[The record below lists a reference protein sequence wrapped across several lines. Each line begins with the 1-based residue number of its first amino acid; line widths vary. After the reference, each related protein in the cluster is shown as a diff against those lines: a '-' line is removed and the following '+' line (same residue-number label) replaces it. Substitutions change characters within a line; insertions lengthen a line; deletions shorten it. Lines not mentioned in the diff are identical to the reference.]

1 MGLSAFGRFRVVR
14 RLPPQVFLVRGQ
26 MKCDVSYEKKHLG
39 FTFTSTFDLTILA
52 RNIPWSTH
60 GL

>member
-39 FTFTSTFDLTILA
+39 IQFHFRHSDGSLVGA
-52 RNIPWSTH
+52 VDASCWV
-60 GL
+60 

>member
-39 FTFTSTFDLTILA
+39 IQFHFDSQMEVDA
-52 RNIPWSTH
+52 SCWV
-60 GL
+60 

>member
-26 MKCDVSYEKKHLG
+26 MKCDVSYEKKTLG
-39 FTFTSTFDLTILA
+39 IQTVHFDFDVTI
-52 RNIPWSTH
+52 IGSK
-60 GL
+60 